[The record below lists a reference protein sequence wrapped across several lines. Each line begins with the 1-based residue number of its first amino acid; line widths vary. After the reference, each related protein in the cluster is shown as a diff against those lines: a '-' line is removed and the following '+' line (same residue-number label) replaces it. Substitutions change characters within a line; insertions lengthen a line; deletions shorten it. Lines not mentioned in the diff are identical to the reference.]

1 MKATAGVSVEPR
13 RDVQR
18 RTLRVLVVAQL
29 FAGIGLA
36 SGISVAALLA
46 RDLLGGA
53 TLSGLPIA
61 VAGVGGALAALPL
74 SRLMARSG
82 RRPGLAAG
90 YLTGAS
96 GCAVVLLAAEL
107 RSFPLLVAGMMLF
120 GVGNTAGLLARYA
133 ATDLALAERRGRAV
147 STILFA
153 TAFGAIAGPNLVA
166 PAGALAES
174 WSLPSLAGPFV
185 LSLGAYV
192 VAAAVI
198 TVSLRPDP
206 LLTAGRDTPVGP
218 ARSDS
223 SVWGAVL
230 HGPALAG
237 LLAMV
242 GAQFVMV
249 AMMSM
254 TPLHMSGHGH
264 GLGVI
269 GFIISLHI
277 AGMYLFSPVGG
288 YLNDRFGSAF
298 AISLGA
304 GALLAAGLLGALASP
319 ASVALL
325 AVALFLLGLGWGLS
339 LVGGTSLLTASVSP
353 EQRVAAQGN
362 ADVLVGLAGASGG
375 ISSGVLLA
383 FSGFGTIGLVT
394 AVVAAVLLVLAV
406 RRRAPLEVA

>member
-1 MKATAGVSVEPR
+1 
-13 RDVQR
+13 
-18 RTLRVLVVAQL
+18 
-29 FAGIGLA
+29 
-36 SGISVAALLA
+36 
-46 RDLLGGA
+46 
-53 TLSGLPIA
+53 
-61 VAGVGGALAALPL
+61 
-74 SRLMARSG
+74 
-82 RRPGLAAG
+82 
-90 YLTGAS
+90 
-96 GCAVVLLAAEL
+96 
-107 RSFPLLVAGMMLF
+107 
-120 GVGNTAGLLARYA
+120 
-133 ATDLALAERRGRAV
+133 
-147 STILFA
+147 
-153 TAFGAIAGPNLVA
+153 
-166 PAGALAES
+166 
-174 WSLPSLAGPFV
+174 
-185 LSLGAYV
+185 
-192 VAAAVI
+192 
-198 TVSLRPDP
+198 
-206 LLTAGRDTPVGP
+206 
-218 ARSDS
+218 
-223 SVWGAVL
+223 
-230 HGPALAG
+230 
-237 LLAMV
+237 MV

-394 AVVAAVLLVLAV
+394 AVVAAGLLVLAV

>member
-1 MKATAGVSVEPR
+1 MPVEVGDR
-13 RDVQR
+13 LQR

-29 FAGIGLA
+29 FAGVGLA

-53 TLSGLPIA
+53 ALSGLPIA
-61 VAGVGGALAALPL
+61 VAAAGGALAALPL

-96 GCAVVLLAAEL
+96 GCAVVLAAAEL
-107 RSFPLLVAGMMLF
+107 GSFLLLVAGMVLF

-133 ATDLALAERRGRAV
+133 ATDLALPERRGRAV

-153 TAFGAIAGPNLVA
+153 TAFGAIAGPNLVG
-166 PAGALAES
+166 PAGAVARS
-174 WSLPSLAGPFV
+174 WSLPALAGPFL
-185 LSLGAYV
+185 LSLAAYV

-198 TVSLRPDP
+198 TTSLRPDP
-206 LLTAGRDTPVGP
+206 LLAAGEDTPVGP
-218 ARSDS
+218 ARGAS
-223 SVWGAVL
+223 SGWGVIL
-230 HGPALAG
+230 HGAALAG

-269 GFIISLHI
+269 GFVISMHI

-288 YLNDRFGSAF
+288 YLNDRFGSPF
-298 AISLGA
+298 AITLGA
-304 GALLAAGLLGALASP
+304 GALLLAGLLGALSSP
-319 ASVALL
+319 ASVVLL
-325 AVALFLLGLGWGLS
+325 TVALFLLGLGWGLS
-339 LVGGTSLLTASVSP
+339 LVGGTSLLTASVP
-353 EQRVAAQGN
+353 AEKRVAAQGN

-375 ISSGVLLA
+375 ISSGILLA
-383 FSGFGTIGLVT
+383 LSGFAAIGLVT
-394 AVVAAVLLVLAV
+394 AGVAVGLLVLAG
-406 RRRAPLEVA
+406 RRRTAL